1 MNAIK
6 NSLAKGEEQTIGMDD
21 VEKVEGTIK
30 SSVSLEDVKRLTLFE
45 QGLK

>member
-21 VEKVEGTIK
+21 VEKVEGTVK
-30 SSVSLEDVKRLTLFE
+30 SSVSLEDIEQLNLFE